1 MTVLYL
7 SDVYFP
13 RVNGVSTSIATFRRE
28 LELRGVAVP
37 LLCPGYSGRGE
48 AGIARPAEARLV
60 RLDGFRVPFDPE
72 DRWVPAR
79 RFRAAESRLPAFDLV
94 HVQTPFAAHRAGV
107 DLARRRGVPVVE
119 TYHTY
124 FEHYFEHYLP
134 FLPAGLCRR
143 LARRLTCRA
152 ARELDHLVVPSTAM
166 RSALAAYGVS
176 TPMSVLPTG
185 IRSDALGDPAVADG
199 AAFRR
204 RHGIAADRPV
214 LVHIGRI
221 GHEKNLRFLLLS
233 FARVV
238 RELPES
244 LLVVAGEG
252 PARAELERMARGM
265 GLGDKVLWL
274 GYLDRE
280 RELGACFCAGDAFV
294 FTSKTETQGLVL
306 LEAMALGVPVVALAE
321 MGTRDLLVERRGALV
336 AEDDLEDFAGK
347 CLEILRDPGLRARLA
362 AEGPLVAADWSAA
375 HMAGRLEALYRN
387 LLD

>member
-1 MTVLYL
+1 M
-7 SDVYFP
+7 
-13 RVNGVSTSIATFRRE
+13 
-28 LELRGVAVP
+28 P
-37 LLCPGYSGRGE
+37 LLCPGYSGRSE

-107 DLARRRGVPVVE
+107 DLARHRGVPVVE

-152 ARELDHLVVPSTAM
+152 AGELDHLVVPSTAM
-166 RSALAAYGVS
+166 RSALAAYGV
-176 TPMSVLPTG
+176 TTAMTVLPTG
-185 IRSDALGDPAVADG
+185 IRGDALGGDG
-199 AAFRR
+199 PAFRA

-221 GHEKNLRFLLLS
+221 GHEKNLVLLLAA
-233 FARVV
+233 FRRVV
-238 RELPES
+238 QALPS
-244 LLVVAGEG
+244 ALLVVAGEG
-252 PARAELERMARGM
+252 PARADLQRQATRL
-265 GLGDKVLWL
+265 GLDGHLLWL

-280 RELGACFCAGDAFV
+280 RELGGCYRAGDAFV

-321 MGTRDLLVERRGALV
+321 MGTRDLLAERRGALV
-336 AEDDLEDFAGK
+336 AADDPADFAAQ
-347 CLEILRDPGLRARLA
+347 CLAVLRDPILRARLA

-375 HMAGRLEALYRN
+375 QMAGRLEALYSK
-387 LLD
+387 LLA